1 MKDMTAEYEKFTT
14 LHALFVE
21 DSAGARSQLQ
31 QMFPVDSEGAVK
43 LMLFWAAS
51 CLNFGSS
58 CRTKAPKKFDPVLVK
73 GWDTGD
79 KYKKYFD
86 RLGRMGV
93 LHNGGYEGNDSELLY
108 VKVEGDCVGRA
119 EKNTYVFLPLF
130 KVWFEEAVEF
140 ANRVYP
146 SGIMAA
152 AMQSIHTRA
161 KGGQILIK
169 PQETLAQLL
178 GDSRPERVSVT
189 TRIKTADRTPTDY
202 SGLIYEGLKADREK
216 VMEELRSLGPSPIFR
231 KHDDIMDACANMK
244 NHSINKG
251 TKTMSKTSDFMNSVK
266 GIFGDVLRMQRG
278 RAMVHAAKRV
288 IFKAF
293 PIQWGILS
301 RVTGKAKKFEDH
313 ALTDV
318 AVALVLHGA
327 ANALLDDPKKRA
339 TYLQYTEEMVAA
351 AVANAGFKMVPVE
364 EILDKVLNG
373 ALDSE
378 AVAKLKSA
386 LGDKAE

>member
-1 MKDMTAEYEKFTT
+1 
-14 LHALFVE
+14 
-21 DSAGARSQLQ
+21 
-31 QMFPVDSEGAVK
+31 
-43 LMLFWAAS
+43 
-51 CLNFGSS
+51 
-58 CRTKAPKKFDPVLVK
+58 
-73 GWDTGD
+73 
-79 KYKKYFD
+79 
-86 RLGRMGV
+86 
-93 LHNGGYEGNDSELLY
+93 
-108 VKVEGDCVGRA
+108 
-119 EKNTYVFLPLF
+119 
-130 KVWFEEAVEF
+130 
-140 ANRVYP
+140 
-146 SGIMAA
+146 
-152 AMQSIHTRA
+152 
-161 KGGQILIK
+161 
-169 PQETLAQLL
+169 
-178 GDSRPERVSVT
+178 
-189 TRIKTADRTPTDY
+189 
-202 SGLIYEGLKADREK
+202 
-216 VMEELRSLGPSPIFR
+216 
-231 KHDDIMDACANMK
+231 
-244 NHSINKG
+244 
-251 TKTMSKTSDFMNSVK
+251 MNSVK

-327 ANALLDDPKKRA
+327 VNALLEDPKKRA

-386 LGDKAE
+386 LGEKAE